1 MGGRL
6 GIEAEKHKTAAEEAW
21 LDEVASIGCVM
32 TWHLYGSYAP
42 AQIHHLF
49 DAHQRSHWLVAPLAE
64 EFHTGPNGF
73 HGLGGERGFRAR
85 YKLGEAEL
93 LAMTLKRIAEKR
105 RNA

>member
-1 MGGRL
+1 MMSL
-6 GIEAEKHKTAAEEAW
+6 GIEADRSYRTAAEEAW

-32 TWHLYGSYAP
+32 TWLLYDRYAP
-42 AQIHHLF
+42 AVIHHLF
-49 DAHQRSHWLVAPLAE
+49 DTRSHWLVAPLSP

-73 HGLGGERGFRAR
+73 HGLGGEPGFRRR

-105 RNA
+105 RHA